1 MTRMNNV
8 SKFLRHIP
16 CDKCGSSDAC
26 GLFNDGHTWCY
37 ACNTYKGQDSYDVGT
52 TESALTKFN
61 GNVNNNGYNMSIT
74 VNGSFK
80 SIPDRA
86 ITLSTTEKYGVLQD
100 EYNSSG
106 ATKHYYPYTNDSGDV
121 VAFKVRDV
129 PTKAFTIKGDFNKA
143 RLFGQNL
150 FHTGGKYVTLVE
162 GELDAMA
169 AYQMTGSQ
177 WPCLS
182 IRNGANAALKDCK
195 ANYEWLNTFDNI
207 VICFD
212 GDEPGIKA
220 AKEVAEL
227 FGSKAKVMKH
237 LEGSKDACDYL
248 VKGATKEFINA
259 WWKAEAYKP
268 DGIINGVDLWDELR
282 KPRQLPDAQWPY
294 GKLDEMLAG
303 LRKRELITIA
313 AGTGQG
319 KSTFLR
325 QLIHHLLMT
334 TEDNIGMA
342 FLEESPARTAMGIM
356 SIEAKKPLHLPTT
369 VYTEQELQ
377 DAFDRTMGSGRCVMF
392 NHFGSLDI
400 DSVLNRLRWMA
411 KGQGCSWI
419 ILDHYQM
426 ILSGMDTDE
435 RKGLDMLLTRLRTF
449 VEETG
454 VGLFGVSHTRRQ
466 EGKGL
471 ENGAE
476 ISLSSLRGTQGISQ
490 LSDAVI
496 GLQRDQQHEDEKIRN
511 TTEVRLLK
519 SRFTGETGPA
529 GHLYFSKGHNR
540 LIEIDMTANLKA
552 L

>member
-1 MTRMNNV
+1 
-8 SKFLRHIP
+8 
-16 CDKCGSSDAC
+16 
-26 GLFNDGHTWCY
+26 
-37 ACNTYKGQDSYDVGT
+37 
-52 TESALTKFN
+52 
-61 GNVNNNGYNMSIT
+61 
-74 VNGSFK
+74 
-80 SIPDRA
+80 
-86 ITLSTTEKYGVLQD
+86 
-100 EYNSSG
+100 
-106 ATKHYYPYTNDSGDV
+106 
-121 VAFKVRDV
+121 
-129 PTKAFTIKGDFNKA
+129 
-143 RLFGQNL
+143 
-150 FHTGGKYVTLVE
+150 
-162 GELDAMA
+162 
-169 AYQMTGSQ
+169 
-177 WPCLS
+177 
-182 IRNGANAALKDCK
+182 
-195 ANYEWLNTFDNI
+195 
-207 VICFD
+207 
-212 GDEPGIKA
+212 
-220 AKEVAEL
+220 
-227 FGSKAKVMKH
+227 
-237 LEGSKDACDYL
+237 
-248 VKGATKEFINA
+248 
-259 WWKAEAYKP
+259 
-268 DGIINGVDLWDELR
+268 
-282 KPRQLPDAQWPY
+282 
-294 GKLDEMLAG
+294 
-303 LRKRELITIA
+303 
-313 AGTGQG
+313 
-319 KSTFLR
+319 
-325 QLIHHLLMT
+325 MT

-540 LIEIDMTANLKA
+540 LIEIEMTSNMEPL
-552 L
+552 

>member
-1 MTRMNNV
+1 MIRMKQS

-16 CDKCGSSDAC
+16 CHACGSSDANS
-26 GLFNDGHTWCY
+26 LFNDGHTWCY
-37 ACNTYKGQDSYDVGT
+37 ACNTYANDPTSMD
-52 TESALTKFN
+52 SALTKFN
-61 GNVNNNGYNMSIT
+61 TKVNMSIT
-74 VNGSFK
+74 VNGVFK
-80 SIPDRA
+80 SIADRA

-100 EYNSSG
+100 EG
-106 ATKHYYPYTNDSGDV
+106 KHYYPYTGTNSNDV
-121 VAFKVRDV
+121 VAYKVRDV
-129 PTKAFTIKGDFNKA
+129 ETKTFTIKGDFNKA
-143 RLFGQNL
+143 TLFGQNL
-150 FHTGGKYVTLVE
+150 FHTGGKYVTIVE
-162 GELDAMA
+162 GELDALA

-177 WPCLS
+177 WPCVS

-207 VICFD
+207 VIAFD
-212 GDEPGIKA
+212 GDEPGKKA

-237 LEGSKDACDYL
+237 LEGNKDACDYL
-248 VKGATKEFINA
+248 MKGATKEFINA
-259 WWKAEAYKP
+259 WWKAEDYRP
-268 DGIINGVDLWDELR
+268 DGIINGVDLWEELK
-282 KPRQLPDAQWPY
+282 KPRQLPDASWPY
-294 GKLDEMLAG
+294 SKLNNMLAG

-334 TEDNIGMA
+334 TDDNIGMA

-356 SIEAKKPLHLPTT
+356 SIDAGKPMHLPTT
-369 VYTEQELQ
+369 VYTEDELQ
-377 DAFDRTMGSGRCVMF
+377 NAFNRTMGSGRCVMF

-496 GLQRDQQHEDEKIRN
+496 GLQRDQQHSDDRIRN

-529 GHLYFSKGHNR
+529 DHLYFSKNHNR
-540 LIEIDMTANLKA
+540 LIEIENTLGA